1 MNAWLRNS
9 FLLALALLVT
19 AEVVVRVFFARNMSG
34 RFEYG
39 YHPTAGFVE
48 KPDGTVNLVRAGGR
62 RFRPQTFS
70 KTPPTGVF
78 RILVVGDSVPRG
90 PSLEGAY
97 AWQLGEMLR
106 ARGIKCESFNLCVP
120 GYGAHRNQIVLR
132 QALEYRPALVI
143 LHVNHSNEYED
154 EREFKRSREFNNW
167 HPKNWL
173 MKSLVIRRLYEAKT
187 EKVFWEWLPPAI
199 RLGRGV
205 NDADAE
211 LAAGMN
217 AETQRRWDERV
228 RKYTAGSVALAR
240 GRGVPI
246 LLVTQVFKGKDT
258 AGRPELD
265 SYRLDT
271 IAASLAGDGV
281 YHLSIKEILSPLDYP
296 SLFAD
301 GSHLRAEG
309 HKIVAEAIAKKLLA
323 EGVVPPAGR

>member
-1 MNAWLRNS
+1 MNPWLRNS
-9 FLLALALLVT
+9 FLLALAMLVT

-34 RFEYG
+34 RFDYG

-48 KPDGTVNLVRAGGR
+48 KADGTINLVRAGGR

-70 KTPPTGVF
+70 KAPPPGVF

-97 AWQLGEMLR
+97 AWQLGEALR
-106 ARGIKCESFNLCVP
+106 ARGIKAESFNLCVP

-132 QALEYRPALVI
+132 QALEYGPSLVI

-154 EREFKRSREFNNW
+154 EREFKRSQEFNNW

-173 MKSLVIRRLYEAKT
+173 MKSLVVRRLYEAKT
-187 EKVFWEWLPPAI
+187 EQVFWEWLPPAI

-217 AETQRRWDERV
+217 AETLRRWDERV
-228 RKYTAGSVALAR
+228 REYTAGSVALAR
-240 GRGVPI
+240 AKGVPI
-246 LLVTQVFKGKDT
+246 LLLTQAFKGKDA
-258 AGRPELD
+258 AGRPELNSYQLD
-265 SYRLDT
+265 S
-271 IAASLAGDGV
+271 IATSLAGDGA
-281 YHLSIKEILSPLDYP
+281 YHLSVKEILSPLDCAP
-296 SLFAD
+296 LFAD

-309 HKIVAEAIAKKLLA
+309 HTIIAEAIVKKLLD
-323 EGVVPPAGR
+323 ERVVSPASR